1 MAADRDIVRL
11 CQQGRPEGF
20 ALLLE
25 EYQGKVYR
33 RAYSFLRHRE
43 DALDVT
49 QEVFLRAARAIGHF
63 QSDRPLWPWLR
74 QVTTRACLNYIRD
87 HRQGPPTV
95 SLDDVQAQGEP
106 AAAEGDPEQRALLA
120 WDRAMLEQALASLP
134 TVQRMVVVLR
144 HQEHLSY
151 GEIAQLLDL
160 PLGTVKTYLFRA
172 RQALIKAMQQGAV
185 D

>member
-1 MAADRDIVRL
+1 
-11 CQQGRPEGF
+11 
-20 ALLLE
+20 
-25 EYQGKVYR
+25 
-33 RAYSFLRHRE
+33 
-43 DALDVT
+43 
-49 QEVFLRAARAIGHF
+49 
-63 QSDRPLWPWLR
+63 
-74 QVTTRACLNYIRD
+74 
-87 HRQGPPTV
+87 
-95 SLDDVQAQGEP
+95 
-106 AAAEGDPEQRALLA
+106 
-120 WDRAMLEQALASLP
+120 MLEQALASLP